1 MSYVLSDE
9 AEEELAQAATFYRTQ
24 ASISVAS
31 AFLDEFMRTA
41 SLLVERPGLGTP
53 VSRGRRLMPLRR
65 FPFSLLYRVDGAE
78 VRITAV
84 AHHSRR
90 PGYWRGRV

>member
-1 MSYVLSDE
+1 MSYVLSSE
-9 AEEELAQAATFYRTQ
+9 AEEELARAAAFYLEQ
-24 ASISVAS
+24 ASIAVAN
-31 AFLDEFMRTA
+31 AFLDEFARTA
-41 SLLVERPGLGTP
+41 GLIVERPGLGTP

-65 FPFSLLYRVDGAE
+65 FPFSLLYRVHE
-78 VRITAV
+78 TVVRISAV